1 MVWHH
6 RDPRLLRT
14 RGSARL
20 RIVRRTTWT
29 VLVGS
34 LVGFAVLVGS
44 PMDDGLRLLRDLI
57 LYNLVHLA
65 AACLCWWPSAAT
77 RSSVR
82 AWRLLAVA
90 TVFATAGNVCAT
102 LTPGASGLLTSDAQR
117 RAAPGLLSRREHR
130 RDAAGARPPPPAGTR
145 RVARRA
151 DGRLASAAVAAALV
165 LAPMLRRD
173 PSTSAQAITH
183 LAYPVADL
191 TLADRADRARH
202 RRRGHPAAGRSPAGA
217 AGGGAGPA
225 PGHRPHLPPAR
236 PGRATTGTADPS
248 PWAGCRRLPCSRR
261 RPVTARRPVTPTA
274 TPPPGRSNAE
284 HHGTDAGRTRRPRR
298 PDGRMPHHPPPGRG
312 RARRRLSA
320 HRPAPHRADPPPTA
334 GPARSAPGGAHRPAD
349 RPGQPTPSPGALHR
363 PARSTRRRTGQPADD
378 RPRRLQDRQRPPR
391 PPRRRPRP
399 RPGRRPP
406 RRGHPRPRTCSG
418 ASAATSSSPSYPTPH
433 PARPS
438 SSPNGCRPSWP
449 HRSPSQATRSTSARA
464 SASAPPPDP
473 ARPPP
478 PVPRRR
484 HRDVPGQ
491 EHPHRHD
498 GRRDHREQRQPHP
511 PRHPRQ
517 ELHTVLIPAHVCPAS
532 PRSRPALSR
541 RPSLHRPLRY
551 PLLRGR
557 RSPRWRRL
565 VAGFTGG
572 APARRGLPQR
582 RLERPTERLLGHATH
597 LRRDLADGAPG
608 GREQAG
614 GEVGP
619 PPGEVAHRGCPRGSS
634 KRPIRPRSGRDDGLR
649 QVGHCPVAGGVLV
662 QQAGGGPT
670 TYSKPR
676 RADHRVA

>member
-6 RDPRLLRT
+6 RGPRLLRT

-20 RIVRRTTWT
+20 RIARRTTWT

-90 TVFATAGNVCAT
+90 TVFTTAGNVCAT
-102 LTPGASGLLTSDAQR
+102 LTPD
-117 RAAPGLLSRREHR
+117 APGLLTPTLSDELHLAFYPVASIAVVLLAYDHR
-130 RDAAGARPPPPAGTR
+130 RRPVPAGWL
-145 RVARRA
+145 
-151 DGRLASAAVAAALV
+151 DGLMVGLASAAVAAALV

-191 TLADRADRARH
+191 TLLIVLIVLGTVGGVTRPRVDPRLALL
-202 RRRGHPAAGRSPAGA
+202 AA
-217 AGGGAGPA
+217 GAGPA

-236 PGRATTGTADPS
+236 PGRARPG
-248 PWAGCRRLPCSRR
+248 RRTR
-261 RPVTARRPVTPTA
+261 RPRLAVGPVAVLATAACHRDTTRHPDRDTPAEPDGST
-274 TPPPGRSNAE
+274 TP
-284 HHGTDAGRTRRPRR
+284 GTDAVRTRRPRR
-298 PDGRMPHHPPPGRG
+298 PGGRMPHHPPPGR
-312 RARRRLSA
+312 RRTRRRLSA

-363 PARSTRRRTGQPADD
+363 PARSTRRRAGQPADD

-406 RRGHPRPRTCSG
+406 RRGHPRPGPART
-418 ASAATSSSPSYPTPH
+418 PRRRRVRRPPTQH
-433 PARPS
+433 HTRARPS

-449 HRSPSQATRSTSARA
+449 HRSPSHGHQIHVGASIGISTA
-464 SASAPPPDP
+464 
-473 ARPPP
+473 ARPGSTATSLFHAADTAMY
-478 PVPRRR
+478 RAKNT
-484 HRDVPGQ
+484 HTGT
-491 EHPHRHD
+491 D
-498 GRRDHREQRQPHP
+498 GRRDHRERRQLHP

-517 ELHTVLIPAHVCPAS
+517 ELHTVLIPGARLPRIPAE
-532 PRSRPALSR
+532 PDTHDVER
-541 RPSLHRPLRY
+541 RAETTR
-551 PLLRGR
+551 
-557 RSPRWRRL
+557 
-565 VAGFTGG
+565 TCND
-572 APARRGLPQR
+572 LP
-582 RLERPTERLLGHATH
+582 
-597 LRRDLADGAPG
+597 
-608 GREQAG
+608 
-614 GEVGP
+614 
-619 PPGEVAHRGCPRGSS
+619 HRGHR
-634 KRPIRPRSGRDDGLR
+634 
-649 QVGHCPVAGGVLV
+649 H
-662 QQAGGGPT
+662 T
-670 TYSKPR
+670 T
-676 RADHRVA
+676 